1 MLNSVQAIRKVYHCI
16 SDQRMIIDYRESDPV
31 LPVDDWQDVGLYFYW
46 LGLIENNQT
55 IKSKTPH
62 STRASV

>member
-31 LPVDDWQDVGLYFYW
+31 LPVYDWQDVGLYFY
-46 LGLIENNQT
+46 
-55 IKSKTPH
+55 
-62 STRASV
+62 